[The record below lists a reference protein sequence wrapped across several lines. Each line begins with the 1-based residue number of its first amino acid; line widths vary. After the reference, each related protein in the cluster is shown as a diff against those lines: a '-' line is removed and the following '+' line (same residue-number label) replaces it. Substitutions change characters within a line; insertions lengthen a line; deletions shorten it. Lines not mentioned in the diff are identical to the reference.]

1 MGSKK
6 LALIFLICVILA
18 FVAGMQYEKLE
29 APKTPANSSDT
40 MFEYITQTFKDYYY
54 YDITDDDIDLAF
66 IAQMEAVINTY
77 GALNEDPYTRLSS
90 QSIYLMPS
98 DQEKFVGV
106 GIRYVFEDNLLRVTD
121 VYFEGAA
128 YQKLYPNDLIV
139 GIILNE
145 QKIYFEDLANEVA
158 VTSYLSG
165 DIGEE
170 KKLIVLDPDGTERNV
185 AIIYQEILTPTAYSI
200 DLDEASIGYIKI
212 NQFSSYQEG
221 VTEGTSKVFNEALLD
236 LESSI
241 LDGSESSQTLI
252 LDLRNNPGGALTAL
266 SNEGFSGLIPGIVQQ
281 LLMKTNDPAF
291 TMVDKYGNE
300 SLYHGG
306 LSNEKPYNIVVLVN
320 GRSASAAEVLAA
332 ALSENGGY
340 LLYGEDTFGKG
351 VYQNTRFLQQINEIN
366 YSLTYTE
373 GEWFYKDHQNVSSNP
388 LEVIPIENH
397 GYLTIGTPIYLNELN
412 QDDVSLDLIP
422 FQEFLNIYYEED
434 LLEPLRTDGYFD
446 LATKDL
452 LMQFQTEF
460 NLEVNGQLNIET
472 ARQIYDLYLSFINDY
487 RFDIQLNR
495 LIEIIK
501 G

>member
-106 GIRYVFEDNLLRVTD
+106 GIRYVFEENLLRVTD

-281 LLMKTNDPAF
+281 LLMKTNEPAF

-300 SLYHGG
+300 SLYQGG

-320 GRSASAAEVLAA
+320 GR
-332 ALSENGGY
+332 
-340 LLYGEDTFGKG
+340 
-351 VYQNTRFLQQINEIN
+351 
-366 YSLTYTE
+366 
-373 GEWFYKDHQNVSSNP
+373 
-388 LEVIPIENH
+388 
-397 GYLTIGTPIYLNELN
+397 
-412 QDDVSLDLIP
+412 
-422 FQEFLNIYYEED
+422 
-434 LLEPLRTDGYFD
+434 
-446 LATKDL
+446 
-452 LMQFQTEF
+452 
-460 NLEVNGQLNIET
+460 
-472 ARQIYDLYLSFINDY
+472 
-487 RFDIQLNR
+487 
-495 LIEIIK
+495 
-501 G
+501 